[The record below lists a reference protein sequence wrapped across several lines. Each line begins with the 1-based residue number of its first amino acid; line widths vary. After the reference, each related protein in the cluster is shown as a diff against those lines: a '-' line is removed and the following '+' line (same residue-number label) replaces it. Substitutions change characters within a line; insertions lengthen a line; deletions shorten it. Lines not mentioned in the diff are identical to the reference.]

1 MQAFVVGNITM
12 DETIGVAE
20 MPTRGAS
27 ILGRPLSRDLGG
39 KGANQAI
46 VMARC
51 GLPTRLIAAVGDD
64 SRGAGIRR
72 RLEDEPLDPRLT
84 SLSDGI
90 SDYSLVFTTPD
101 GENAIITTSE
111 SAQNLPLSETL
122 DQLGAAAAGDLVAL
136 QGNLTDA
143 TTRAI
148 LEYARTKGLVT
159 ALNPSP
165 IRPFFAELWPLI
177 DIAFL
182 NTGEAE
188 ILTGASGEPALRQLL
203 SAGVKQAV
211 LTRGAEGAMFASPD
225 GLVTIPA
232 EPCPV
237 IDTTGAGDTFM
248 AVALASSGLR
258 GTALDRRAVE
268 HATRAAAITVRRRG
282 TLSAFPSAAELAD
295 ILRAA

>member
-1 MQAFVVGNITM
+1 M
-12 DETIGVAE
+12 
-20 MPTRGAS
+20 
-27 ILGRPLSRDLGG
+27 
-39 KGANQAI
+39 
-46 VMARC
+46 
-51 GLPTRLIAAVGDD
+51 
-64 SRGAGIRR
+64 
-72 RLEDEPLDPRLT
+72 
-84 SLSDGI
+84 
-90 SDYSLVFTTPD
+90 
-101 GENAIITTSE
+101 
-111 SAQNLPLSETL
+111 
-122 DQLGAAAAGDLVAL
+122 VAL

-148 LEYARTKGLVT
+148 LEHARSKGLVT
-159 ALNPSP
+159 AFNPSP

-188 ILTGASGEPALRQLL
+188 ILTGASGEPALRHLL

-211 LTRGAEGAMFASPD
+211 LTQGAEGAVFASPD
-225 GLVTIPA
+225 ELITIPA
-232 EPCPV
+232 APCPV

-268 HATRAAAITVRRRG
+268 HATRAAAITVGRRG

-295 ILRAA
+295 ILRTA